1 MITLRSGAMVVTIDE
16 TMGGELRQI
25 EVDGTPLLAEYE
37 WDSPVPAARSR
48 TYGDLR
54 LDWLSEYRGG
64 WQFLV
69 PNAGAACVVDGVPLP
84 FHGEWSRTS
93 IDIDAVSP
101 SEVSMRA
108 GTRLPFT
115 VHRTIALVDEP
126 DRVRIITTIE
136 NVSGDPQPFVW
147 GEHPAF
153 LAGPGDRIDLPVGPV
168 VDRDDA
174 TGVTSS
180 WPGDTSGESGLD
192 VVPHTRPLES
202 VHYLPNRPAGW
213 AALRCPAVGVA
224 LAWEIEDFP
233 HLWLW
238 RELGS
243 TGFPF
248 HGRTSLVAL
257 EPSSSWPGDG
267 LAAAIERGQAHWL
280 GPGERRSTVV
290 TVIPFR
296 PDGRAVTGADHSG
309 SITFEDEAAG

>member
-1 MITLRSGAMVVTIDE
+1 MITLRSGALVATVDE

-25 EVDGTPLLAEYE
+25 EFDGTPLLAAYE
-37 WDSPVPAARSR
+37 WDAPVPASRSR

-84 FHGEWSRTS
+84 FHGEWSRTVV
-93 IDIDAVSP
+93 DIDAESP

-108 GTRLPFT
+108 GTRMPFA
-115 VHRTIALVDEP
+115 VHRTISLIGGP
-126 DRVRIITTIE
+126 DRVSITTAIE
-136 NVSGDPQPFVW
+136 NVSHERQPFVW

-168 VDRDDA
+168 VDRDDE
-174 TGVTSS
+174 TPVTTP
-180 WPGDTSGESGLD
+180 WPCARPGELGLD
-192 VVPHTRPLES
+192 VVPDTRPLES

-224 LAWEIEDFP
+224 LAWEIDDFP
-233 HLWLW
+233 HMWLW
-238 RELGS
+238 REFGS
-243 TGFPF
+243 SGFPF
-248 HGRTSLVAL
+248 HGRTSLIAL
-257 EPSSSWPGDG
+257 EPASSWPGSG
-267 LAAAIERGQAHWL
+267 LAAAIEHGQAHWL
-280 GPGERRSTVV
+280 EPGERRTAVV

-296 PDGRAVTGADHSG
+296 PDGRAVTGAEHSG
-309 SITFEDEAAG
+309 LIRFDDETI